1 MLYIFNR
8 LVSEQEDNFREEIKS
23 RAGMLD
29 YLAFKK
35 AIVRISIISQEKL
48 GVGNQD
54 QLRKKLIEDQN
65 KQ

>member
-1 MLYIFNR
+1 
-8 LVSEQEDNFREEIKS
+8 
-23 RAGMLD
+23 MLD